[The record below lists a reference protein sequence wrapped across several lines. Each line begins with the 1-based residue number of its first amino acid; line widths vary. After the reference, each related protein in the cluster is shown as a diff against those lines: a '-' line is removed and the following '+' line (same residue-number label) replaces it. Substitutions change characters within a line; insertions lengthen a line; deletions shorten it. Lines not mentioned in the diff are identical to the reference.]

1 MLNVFDKL
9 IERAKQTQKRIVL
22 TETEDERVLEAAGKA
37 AKMNLCKVILLG
49 NKNELASH
57 FTDEMLNNI
66 EFVDVKEDNLK
77 KEIYA
82 SNLYELRKAKGMT
95 EEQAK
100 EQVNHKLV
108 YAMLMLRLGDAD
120 GVVSG
125 AITHTAD
132 VLRPAFQIVKTKT
145 GIKKVTSVL
154 IME

>member
-77 KEIYA
+77 KEI
-82 SNLYELRKAKGMT
+82 
-95 EEQAK
+95 
-100 EQVNHKLV
+100 
-108 YAMLMLRLGDAD
+108 
-120 GVVSG
+120 
-125 AITHTAD
+125 
-132 VLRPAFQIVKTKT
+132 
-145 GIKKVTSVL
+145 
-154 IME
+154 